1 MKKKIVELKINGGVE
16 MPLSVVSFVESP
28 AIEENFMM
36 FSKKKIE
43 EKQEIVG
50 ICLKANKMIL
60 RVDEKNNP
68 YYVYFTSAVVA
79 EAMNEFSKSIGKK
92 FNFNLEHN
100 SKDIIN
106 DVQILNSWQVED
118 ENSDISNKKFALGAE
133 NGDWILHLKIENKQ
147 TWDLLKERTNGFSI
161 EIATAVFNKAVEAAN
176 DEFYDNEFCDYL
188 ISLGEDVNL
197 DEYELVDEEN
207 IGEVELF
214 ASVPSTPNKKSTED
228 SGLYKLRFKYEG
240 DISDDSRQ
248 FCKKMVAANKYYSY
262 DNIKAAESMVV
273 NKGFGANGTDTYD
286 IFKFKGGVNCHHIFT
301 KYVFFRKRENGKFLP
316 NRGITNDNLVDDKLG
331 VYNDSKYD
339 NIAPVDMPNKGAYK

>member
-1 MKKKIVELKINGGVE
+1 MKKIVELNINKQIE
-16 MPLSVVSFVESP
+16 MPISVISFVESP
-28 AIEENFMM
+28 AIEENYMM
-36 FSKKKIE
+36 FSKIE

-106 DVQILNSWQVED
+106 DVQILNSWQVEY
-118 ENSDISNKKFALGAE
+118 EETDIANTKYSLGA
-133 NGDWILHLKIENKQ
+133 NVGDWILHLKITDKE

-161 EIATAVFNKAVEAAN
+161 EIATSVFNKAVEAAN
-176 DEFYDNEFCDYL
+176 NEFYDTEFCDYL
-188 ISLGEDVNL
+188 ISLGEDIDL
-197 DEYELVDEEN
+197 DEYELIDEEN

-214 ASVPSTPNKKSTED
+214 ASVPSTPYKKSTED
-228 SGLYKLRFKYEG
+228 TGLYKLRFKYEG
-240 DISDDSRQ
+240 DISEDSRT
-248 FCKKMVAANKYYSY
+248 FCRKMVAANKYYSY
-262 DNIKAAESMVV
+262 DNIKAAETMVV
-273 NKGFGANGTDTYD
+273 NKGFGINGSDTYD

-316 NRGITNDNLVDDKLG
+316 NRGITNDILVEDKEG
-331 VYNDSKYD
+331 IYNDAKYD
-339 NIAPVDMPNKGAYK
+339 NVAPIDMPLKGAYK